1 VTLLFCGILVGAYFS
16 DFFLKHILFPWIVFI
31 LSYLWIMY
39 RTFLSIC
46 GNQQGGARTAAQ
58 LFPFI
63 AYWGKIFSRTYFYKK
78 EPILMIGSF
87 FMQNNF
93 A

>member
-1 VTLLFCGILVGAYFS
+1 VVQELRPA
-16 DFFLKHILFPWIVFI
+16 FFLL
-31 LSYLWIMY
+31 Y
-39 RTFLSIC
+39 
-46 GNQQGGARTAAQ
+46 
-58 LFPFI
+58 